1 MKNKTEKGQ
10 QALTFKIL
18 LVPVLI
24 IIAQL
29 PTMLLTSK
37 FKKTYWKTILV
48 VIASA
53 LVIAFLIWILQKVQR
68 FTAKKLNAQAWLVI
82 VIATSFIVIINKILL
97 PFFQTTGNANVKSE
111 LGVLHNTPVLFMI
124 YALLV
129 APVIEELLFRGYL
142 ISVLFS
148 NISHPNMLISHANY
162 LGMVCSAAI
171 FGVLHIS
178 TAPVYFFSKFIL
190 GILLGIVY
198 EKTKNIKASI
208 IVHLLNNWLALI
220 I

>member
-97 PFFQTTGNANVKSE
+97 PFFQTTGNANVKAE